1 MGPRTFSCDIFW
13 ATIASPWIQF
23 RAFPN
28 RSHTRPTITVTYL
41 YSRARGTDTRTS
53 KRRAHAHAR
62 PRGITYEPRS
72 CGERHNGTSKHLD
85 PSSHGRGVPPCGG
98 RALEDKIG
106 VDAHAYYTA
115 MFGARLLPCRLLNC
129 EKAFCEAAT
138 ETCPNGGATLA
149 AAAVPGLICG
159 DIS

>member
-1 MGPRTFSCDIFW
+1 MWR
-13 ATIASPWIQF
+13 
-23 RAFPN
+23 
-28 RSHTRPTITVTYL
+28 L
-41 YSRARGTDTRTS
+41 RARGQN
-53 KRRAHAHAR
+53 RR
-62 PRGITYEPRS
+62 
-72 CGERHNGTSKHLD
+72 L
-85 PSSHGRGVPPCGG
+85 
-98 RALEDKIG
+98 G